1 MKKRKWILAALAL
14 TLGFTACTQDDTPE
28 VLEQEIRVATRS
40 ESGDGTGSSTTTE
53 AFTRDFNLDLWSNDN
68 PNKYER
74 HAMHHDGTS
83 WNVVKTN
90 KLYDNTFA
98 AAVAGKTN
106 YAWFTNDGYYVD
118 VSMDQS
124 SGSIDDYDMMF
135 AISLIEDPS
144 KPLDLH
150 FEHLFV
156 KLTFNIVYG
165 SEYGDTPPSF
175 NFVGIDSHNSLNDRV
190 VISGVRGGEPKKVY
204 SSTEAHNVS
213 AAINYGD
220 ANDYTDDKIEAIV
233 GDGTI
238 PAGTDFLYF
247 FRTFDD
253 PNPMIVKVPEGG
265 LTFVKGKHYTF
276 DLKVGKDK
284 VTVEQVSMNDFD
296 RPFGDGWSNEDDLK

>member
-1 MKKRKWILAALAL
+1 MIKKLTLLAAIPMLL
-14 TLGFTACTQDDTPE
+14 IGLSSCCHDDDPIVPTDG
-28 VLEQEIRVATRS
+28 LEIRLATRS
-40 ESGDGTGSSTTTE
+40 IVADGTVE

-190 VISGVRGGEPKKVY
+190 VISGVQGGEPKKVY

-265 LTFVKGKHYTF
+265 LTFVKGKNYTF
-276 DLKVGKDK
+276 NLKVGKDK
-284 VTVEQVSMNDFD
+284 VTIEKTTIGNDI
-296 RPFGDGWSNEDDLK
+296 PGWDNDSEEDLN